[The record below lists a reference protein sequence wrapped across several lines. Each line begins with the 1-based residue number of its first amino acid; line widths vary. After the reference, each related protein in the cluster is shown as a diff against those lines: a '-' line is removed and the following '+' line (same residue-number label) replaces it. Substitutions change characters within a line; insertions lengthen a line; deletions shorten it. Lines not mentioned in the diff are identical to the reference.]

1 MKLDSAPF
9 VSLKNASPNTTEVEL
24 QRVLERNTSIAAT
37 DPPSSVD
44 GNNSQQRSAVAIFA
58 TTFFTVFLAEIGDKT
73 QLSILLMSAQSHS
86 PWVVF
91 LGSGAALL
99 ATSLLGVVV
108 GSWIAKRLSPQTV
121 NKAAGIMLLLISLM
135 LLWDIIQ

>member
-1 MKLDSAPF
+1 VKLNSAPF
-9 VSLKNASPNTTEVEL
+9 ASLKNASQTTAEVEL
-24 QRVLERNTSIAAT
+24 ERVLDRNTSMTAT
-37 DPPSSVD
+37 APPSSVD
-44 GNNSQQRSAVAIFA
+44 GNNSQKQSVVAIFA

-121 NKAAGIMLLLISLM
+121 NKAAGIMLLLISVM
-135 LLWDIIQ
+135 LIWDVIQ